1 VDPVGGERFNQSLR
15 CMAPEGRL
23 LVVGF
28 ASGTIPEVAVN
39 RLLLRHLDIVGVNFG
54 GMLPFDPQ
62 FARRAAEQ
70 LFDLVADGS
79 LDPLIGS
86 RRPLAEGAE
95 TLREMAARESIGKPV
110 LLVR

>member
-1 VDPVGGERFNQSLR
+1 
-15 CMAPEGRL
+15 MAPEGRL

-54 GMLPFDPQ
+54 GMLPFDQ
-62 FARRAAEQ
+62 RFARVAAEQ
-70 LFDLVADGS
+70 LFEMLAAGR

-95 TLREMAARESIGKPV
+95 TLGEMAARESIGKPV

>member
-15 CMAPEGRL
+15 RMAPEGRL

-70 LFDLVADGS
+70 IFDVVADGS

-95 TLREMAARESIGKPV
+95 TLREIVARESIGKPV
-110 LLVR
+110 LLAR